1 MRSSMCVAFLLVV
14 AFAALS
20 SSPVAAAT
28 PPRPKLEWHYYKTH
42 NICRDAEL
50 YVRNQVKLFWKF
62 DKSITAKLL
71 RLVYSDC
78 FITGCD
84 ASILLDEGPNTEKK
98 APQNRGLGAFV
109 LIDNIKTFVER
120 QCPGVVSCA
129 DILQLATRDAV
140 QLAGGPGYPVFTGRK
155 DGMRSDAAS
164 VDIPSPS
171 VSWQEALAYFKS
183 RGLNVLDM
191 GTLLGAHTIGRTHC
205 SYITDSCIITMVLE
219 AQTLA

>member
-1 MRSSMCVAFLLVV
+1 MCVAFLLVV

-78 FITGCD
+78 FITV
-84 ASILLDEGPNTEKK
+84 STL
-98 APQNRGLGAFV
+98 FV
-109 LIDNIKTFVER
+109 L
-120 QCPGVVSCA
+120 P
-129 DILQLATRDAV
+129 
-140 QLAGGPGYPVFTGRK
+140 FTL
-155 DGMRSDAAS
+155 
-164 VDIPSPS
+164 IFHLSPLFNFFS
-171 VSWQEALAYFKS
+171 KQKEI
-183 RGLNVLDM
+183 NN
-191 GTLLGAHTIGRTHC
+191 
-205 SYITDSCIITMVLE
+205 
-219 AQTLA
+219 